1 MEAIGNVLIF
11 IANGGWLPWMEV
23 EENGSKAVVKMK

>member
-1 MEAIGNVLIF
+1 MEAIGNVIVF

-23 EENGSKAVVKMK
+23 EGNGSKA